1 MLILSRKINEK
12 IMIGEDI
19 SVSIIEIR
27 GDQVRLGVDA
37 PKTVKVFRQEVFD
50 AIMAEN
56 KAAAQSNPVF
66 PKFDSLAASAPLG
79 QSEPSKDLFAK
90 K

>member
-12 IMIGEDI
+12 VVIGDDI

-27 GDQVRLGVDA
+27 GDQVRIGIDA
-37 PKTVKVFRQEVFD
+37 PKKIKVFRQEVYD
-50 AIMAEN
+50 AIKAEN
-56 KAAAQSNPVF
+56 
-66 PKFDSLAASAPLG
+66 LAATKSASVIP
-79 QSEPSKDLFAK
+79 QVDFK

>member
-12 IMIGEDI
+12 IIIGEDI

-27 GDQVRLGVDA
+27 GDQVRLGVEA
-37 PKTVKVFRQEVFD
+37 PRSVKVFRQEVFD

-56 KAAAQSNPVF
+56 Q
-66 PKFDSLAASAPLG
+66 AASRSSITLPELN
-79 QSEPSKDLFAK
+79 L
-90 K
+90 

>member
-19 SVSIIEIR
+19 AISIIEIR
-27 GDQVRLGVDA
+27 GDQVRLGVTA

-50 AIMAEN
+50 AIKAEN
-56 KAAAQSNPVF
+56 QAAA
-66 PKFDSLAASAPLG
+66 
-79 QSEPSKDLFAK
+79 ESKSQLPDLDFL
-90 K
+90 

>member
-19 SVSIIEIR
+19 CISIIDIR

-37 PKTVKVFRQEVFD
+37 PKSVKVFRQEVFD
-50 AIMAEN
+50 AIKAEN
-56 KAAAQSNPVF
+56 KAASQSAAVLPELDIAL
-66 PKFDSLAASAPLG
+66 DSKRDVPSAL
-79 QSEPSKDLFAK
+79 L
-90 K
+90 

>member
-19 SVSIIEIR
+19 SVSNIEIR
-27 GDQVRLGVDA
+27 GDQVRIGVDA

-50 AIMAEN
+50 AIKAEN
-56 KAAAQSNPVF
+56 KAAAESTPVF
-66 PKFDSLAASAPLG
+66 PELDFGGASREVL
-79 QSEPSKDLFAK
+79 
-90 K
+90 